1 MALPIYLRV
10 GNNGPRRSVGTKVTF
25 AGLDQLEVVSSYMSA
40 GEFDAATGTWF
51 LGLLENEHEE
61 EIELM
66 VKNPLGTSVE
76 VVATISGSY
85 LDPDMG
91 NNSQKFYI
99 GQTDFVYGEDRECPP
114 LQE

>member
-25 AGLDQLEVVSSYMSA
+25 TGLDQLEVVSSYMSA

-51 LGLLENEHEE
+51 LGLLENEFEE

-66 VKNPLGTSVE
+66 VENPTGKAVE
-76 VVATISGSY
+76 VVATISGNY
-85 LDPDMG
+85 PDPDMS
-91 NNSQKFYI
+91 NNTQKFFI
-99 GQTDFVYGEDRECPP
+99 GQTNFVIDEGRVCPP
-114 LQE
+114 

>member
-25 AGLDQLEVVSSYMSA
+25 TGLDQLEVVSSYMSA

-51 LGLLENEHEE
+51 LGLLENEFEE

-66 VKNPLGTSVE
+66 VENPIGTPVE

-85 LDPDMG
+85 PDPDMS

-99 GQTDFVYGEDRECPP
+99 GKTNFIIGEGRECPP
-114 LQE
+114 

>member
-25 AGLDQLEVVSSYMSA
+25 AGLHQLEVVSSYASA

-51 LGLLENEHEE
+51 LGLLENEYEE

-66 VKNPLGTSVE
+66 VENPTGKAVE
-76 VVATISGSY
+76 VVATISGNY
-85 LDPDMG
+85 PDPDMS
-91 NNSQKFYI
+91 NNTQKFFI
-99 GQTDFVYGEDRECPP
+99 GQTNFVIDEGRVCPP
-114 LQE
+114 